1 VAKQDNAKKSQDLI
15 IRNSTVE
22 FLVFTNQQGEDG
34 IQVRYEDET
43 IWLSQK
49 LIAELFDVNVRTVS
63 EHLRNIFDSDE
74 LDEASVIRK
83 FRTTASDGKNYQTN
97 FYNLDAIIA
106 VGYRVNSKRATQ
118 FRQWATKVL
127 KEFAIKGYVLDHKR
141 LENGNFIGEDYFERL
156 LEEIQSRT
164 NI

>member
-1 VAKQDNAKKSQDLI
+1 MAKQNNAKKSQDLI

-22 FLVFTNQQGEDG
+22 FLVFTNQQGKDG

>member
-1 VAKQDNAKKSQDLI
+1 MAKQSNSQKSQDLI

-49 LIAELFDVNVRTVS
+49 LIAELFGVNVRTVS

-118 FRQWATKVL
+118 FRQWAKKAL
-127 KEFAIKGYVLDHKR
+127 KQPKKR
-141 LENGNFIGEDYFERL
+141 LLDG
-156 LEEIQSRT
+156 
-164 NI
+164 